1 MRPNEQHSSLLKETL
16 TETARKSHRWLNMF
30 HVYMCPRCVYIFLL
44 YITFQEGAVLGCEP
58 FEVPDSY
65 AMDDWKKKDI
75 QTEKCLK
82 YVAHDMQR
90 EVFEIC
96 CSLCWSLYE
105 GNAFL
110 WSWYDGCI
118 PGLSDSSFLTWLCN
132 LTGNKSS
139 FVHCVLYL
147 DLFVF
152 LEAFSWFFSSLNTGI
167 GSVRIVTK
175 FALQNGQPVDV
186 ASWRI

>member
-1 MRPNEQHSSLLKETL
+1 MNSILHYWRRHSQKQQERVTDDWICF
-16 TETARKSHRWLNMF
+16 TCICVHD
-30 HVYMCPRCVYIFLL
+30 VYIYSCYTLHFRRG
-44 YITFQEGAVLGCEP
+44 QSWAVSRLKCQIPMPWTTG
-58 FEVPDSY
+58 
-65 AMDDWKKKDI
+65 KKKDI